1 MPESIVVRPSIR
13 AAFEQ
18 VMEQGRVLFFSAPC
32 GFGKSVVA
40 EELLKGKKRVC
51 RLAASEPGFALPAA
65 DGSWDILLIDDL
77 QHLQSEED
85 HRAL

>member
-1 MPESIVVRPSIR
+1 MPENIVVRPSIR

-51 RLAASEPGFALPAA
+51 RLAAERARLCAPGGGRKLGYSA
-65 DGSWDILLIDDL
+65 
-77 QHLQSEED
+77 H
-85 HRAL
+85 